1 MQTMQ
6 WYGDVARMKARFS
19 ILPNKI
25 DLRKENMALL
35 AASILISIMK
45 TEKAEYVRITTE
57 DEIYE
62 FRKGNDISQGGRKK

>member
-1 MQTMQ
+1 
-6 WYGDVARMKARFS
+6 MKARFS
-19 ILPNKI
+19 VLPDKI

-45 TEKAEYVRITTE
+45 TEKAEYIRITTE

-62 FRKGNDISQGGRKK
+62 FRKGNDISQGGKK

>member
-1 MQTMQ
+1 
-6 WYGDVARMKARFS
+6 MKARFS
-19 ILPNKI
+19 VLPDRI

-45 TEKAEYVRITTE
+45 TEKAEYIRITTE

-62 FRKGNDISQGGRKK
+62 FRKGNDISQGGSKK

>member
-1 MQTMQ
+1 
-6 WYGDVARMKARFS
+6 MKERFS
-19 ILPNKI
+19 VLPDKI

-45 TEKAEYVRITTE
+45 TEKAEYIRITTE

-62 FRKGNDISQGGRKK
+62 FRKGNDIQGGKK

>member
-1 MQTMQ
+1 
-6 WYGDVARMKARFS
+6 MKARFS
-19 ILPNKI
+19 VLPDKI

-45 TEKAEYVRITTE
+45 TEKAEYIRITTE

-62 FRKGNDISQGGRKK
+62 FRKGNDIQGGKK